1 MNWYFTKE
9 FAVQTDSFE
18 IILSE
23 SRVDRRLAEFAA
35 FTEGWHFGEGVQF
48 RQDILDRTRQLL
60 KLLRNAWVIDLN
72 VYPCVNGD
80 VHLLAKSNEHRLE
93 LFIRE
98 DGLTDLCEEADGIET
113 VDIADVE
120 FSEVLRR
127 LGTWIEETRR
137 LREPQDREKE
147 DSWSSSESL
156 VRSMTINR
164 MKDDFKVMSSPNS
177 MAAFL
182 WLASLASKRGER
194 LSVTTSGNTTPALSA
209 SVT

>member
-1 MNWYFTKE
+1 MSRYFTKE
-9 FAVQTDSFE
+9 FAFQTDSFE

-23 SRVDRRLAEFAA
+23 SRVDRRLAELAA
-35 FTEGWHFGEGVQF
+35 LAEGWHFGEGVQF

-60 KLLRNAWVIDLN
+60 KLLRNGWVTDLN

-80 VHLLAKSNEHRLE
+80 VHLIAKSNELRLE

-98 DGLTDLCEEADGIET
+98 DGKTDLCEETDGIET
-113 VDIADVE
+113 VDIADVG
-120 FSEVLRR
+120 FAEVLEQ
-127 LGTWIEETRR
+127 LETWIEATK
-137 LREPQDREKE
+137 REREKQDKEKE

-164 MKDDFKVMSSPNS
+164 MKDDFRVVSSPYS

-182 WLASLASKRGER
+182 WLASRASKRGER
-194 LSVTTSGNTTPALSA
+194 LSVTTSGNTTPTLSA